1 MFFFFSLPRFVQ
13 AIIKKIVRITGN
25 NRMAM
30 VMDWVHEY
38 SRDEIDHALRAK
50 DNIDNDLNN
59 RW

>member
-1 MFFFFSLPRFVQ
+1 VQ

-38 SRDEIDHALRAK
+38 TRDEIDNALRAK